1 MIFILPTKNIL
12 KGTPEI
18 MLDFQK
24 DANVIA
30 GVRGSISLEEAELLY
45 RCAGGV
51 REGCIVEV
59 GSWRGKST
67 IAMARAVLRAGF
79 GVRVYAVDP
88 HEAFQGV
95 YGGQFGAQ
103 DRGAFFANMVRSGC
117 FRAVRLLNV
126 SSEVITPGWQLGV
139 GMMFIDGDHTY
150 RGVKRDFECW
160 CPYLVPGACIA
171 FDDAKDPNMGPYK
184 LISQLVD
191 SPNYKYITDVGKVVV
206 VQKT

>member
-1 MIFILPTKNIL
+1 
-12 KGTPEI
+12 
-18 MLDFQK
+18 MLDFEK
-24 DANVIA
+24 DVNEIA
-30 GVRGSISLEEAELLY
+30 SVRGSISLEEAELLY

-67 IAMARAVLRAGF
+67 IAMARAVLRAGS

-88 HEAFQGV
+88 HESFQGV

-150 RGVKRDFECW
+150 EGVRRDVESW
-160 CPYLVPGACIA
+160 RPHLLPGAIVA
-171 FDDAKDPNMGPYK
+171 FDDANDPDIGPYQVIGE
-184 LISQLVD
+184 LRQTGHFQAVESA
-191 SPNYKYITDVGKVVV
+191 GKVSVLRF
-206 VQKT
+206 QDA